1 MAAYSSFVLSMQVA
15 MHRSICK
22 RQLRSDAWIVL
33 RYNRSLL
40 VSEFPDLLESCP
52 NPFLSSRS
60 FMSSYF
66 LVEEMTTIRLRFLS
80 LFSMCLGSRGFI
92 FRFFMF
98 RFRRFP
104 FTLSPS
110 RTTSTIRHFV
120 FPHLRMFLLTYAV
133 HLYAVP
139 LYVYHLEV
147 DQL

>member
-52 NPFLSSRS
+52 NPFISSRS

-98 RFRRFP
+98 RFRRRCPNYFLILP
-104 FTLSPS
+104 RQYDQVRWTN
-110 RTTSTIRHFV
+110 RTQTHGRT
-120 FPHLRMFLLTYAV
+120 
-133 HLYAVP
+133 
-139 LYVYHLEV
+139 
-147 DQL
+147 